1 MNVADIEPGQ
11 PVPKETYG
19 TTLSRILNALT
30 EIFAGDELNTTM
42 LVSDSD
48 YDVNFGTLTTL
59 KNLRIYTR
67 DTGEKFTSTTFE
79 TEKLRMEQFRRSLVR
94 ICDSHWLFL
103 TMILTLSK
111 EIESSF

>member
-48 YDVNFGTLTTL
+48 YDVNFRTLTTL
-59 KNLRIYTR
+59 KNLRIHTR
-67 DTGEKFTSTTFE
+67 DTGEKYHIYHIRNREAKNGTVS
-79 TEKLRMEQFRRSLVR
+79 SLS
-94 ICDSHWLFL
+94 CPDL
-103 TMILTLSK
+103 
-111 EIESSF
+111 